1 MTNASGGPDESTFRL
16 SSLTLSTYIPT
27 ILFAIGQGAVIPVI
41 PLFARELGS
50 TVAAAS
56 LIVALRGLGQLV
68 FDMPA
73 GVAVSKWGDKG
84 AMVAGTVMVA
94 TVAVG
99 AAFSSSVLVFG
110 VLVFIMGGGW
120 AFWQLARLAYVTEVT
135 PVEQRGRAMSML
147 GGMSRV
153 GNFIGPVVGGVLG
166 QAFGLESAFLAQALM
181 GIAAAAM
188 MFMVVRSSTG
198 SEELGGAGLTA
209 RIVGTVVD
217 NRRIFLTAG
226 LSTVSLTVLRQAR
239 QVFLPLWGE
248 EIGLDVAQIGLV
260 TGISFAT
267 DALVFYPSGIIM
279 DRFGRKWAAVPCS
292 VILAASFFI
301 LPFTQDIY
309 SFMAVAALSGF
320 GNGLGAGINMT
331 LGADFSPNVGRGEF
345 LGAWRVMADL
355 GGVGGPVVIS
365 ALTGLGSL
373 ALASVASG
381 GIGLAGAAIMV
392 FLVPE
397 TLRYRVA
404 RRRPEAS
411 TGSAASPT

>member
-1 MTNASGGPDESTFRL
+1 MASASAESSEFRL

-73 GVAVSKWGDKG
+73 GVAVSRWGDKG
-84 AMVAGTVMVA
+84 AMVAGTAMVA
-94 TVAVG
+94 AVAVG

-166 QAFGLESAFLAQALM
+166 QEFGLESAFLAQALM
-181 GIAAAAM
+181 GVAAAAV
-188 MFMVVRSSTG
+188 MFLVVRSSGG
-198 SEELGGAGLTA
+198 SEDLGGAGLTA

-267 DALVFYPSGIIM
+267 DALVFYPSGMIM

-292 VILAASFFI
+292 VILAASFFV

-320 GNGLGAGINMT
+320 GNGLGSGINMT
-331 LGADFSPNVGRGEF
+331 LGADFSPDAGRGEF

-355 GGVGGPVVIS
+355 GGVGGPVIIS

-404 RRRPEAS
+404 RRRPGTAP
-411 TGSAASPT
+411 GSAASST